1 MPVAKH
7 AIGEQDQEREG
18 YGERPGIKAYRKGT
32 LAEVDDKHQRQLSE
46 TELELSQSRRE
57 LARVKMERDIL
68 KNRPKG
74 VCLSPQLK
82 FLRKAA
88 ECFARKSQEDTR

>member
-1 MPVAKH
+1 MPVANH

-18 YGERPGIKAYRKGT
+18 YDERPGIKAYRKGT
-32 LAEVDDKHQRQLSE
+32 LAKVDKHQRQLSE

-74 VCLSPQLK
+74 ACLSPQLK
-82 FLRKAA
+82 FLRQAA